1 MTERA
6 YGSKYD
12 KNLNTTQIAALV
24 RGEIK
29 VAVKAG
35 ELPKGKYSVRTSYY
49 SGGSSIRVSISG
61 LTGKVFDPEYLERG
75 NDYLMGPS
83 VHDETGW
90 HRPHRYQAW
99 VLAAVKK
106 VEAMLWAY
114 NHDGSDSQVDHFDV
128 KFYASVDVDTSPEE
142 EKAARE
148 ALATA
153 KDYAGEVAMAKSEEE
168 AAQAEPSN
176 VVPLFP
182 ATKPVEEPDQVR
194 LMRELGAL

>member
-6 YGSKYD
+6 YGTKYD
-12 KNLNTTQIAALV
+12 KNLNTTQIAAMV
-24 RGEIK
+24 RGEVK
-29 VAVKAG
+29 AAVKAG
-35 ELPKGKYSVRTSYY
+35 ELPAGKYSIRSSYY

-61 LTGKVFDPEYLERG
+61 LSGNVFDPEYLERG
-75 NDYLMGPS
+75 DAYLMGPS

-114 NHDGSDSQVDHFDV
+114 NHDGSDSQTDHFDV
-128 KFYASVDVDTSPEE
+128 KFYGSVDVDTS
-142 EKAARE
+142 RE
-148 ALATA
+148 DEQAVRAALATA
-153 KDYAGEVAMAKSEEE
+153 KDYAGEAAMSKSEES
-168 AAQAEPSN
+168 AAAPLLSN

-182 ATKPVEEPDQVR
+182 AVKPVEESAQVR